1 MNKNKVRK
9 LINIVDEYDGS
20 IIVTDLDI
28 KVQGNLL
35 THIMYNED
43 SDILQFFAG
52 DMEEDEYAEEV
63 FPTEEEMETIYEEVT
78 NNF

>member
-1 MNKNKVRK
+1 MNKNKLRK

-43 SDILQFFAG
+43 SNILQFFAG

-63 FPTEEEMETIYEEVT
+63 FPTEEEMETIYEEIT
-78 NNF
+78 DNF